1 MPEQVGSGGK
11 NKYWG
16 VIQMLESGPTR
27 FLLEGIGEEDRG
39 LLEYL
44 RQEFR
49 KSYDHYLRVIR
60 ETGVLSKDVLEKKT
74 TVTCNRRNISYPIDT
89 DILANT
95 RQCARDKA
103 VECVRLYRS
112 RKQRN
117 LQTEFPE
124 FMYDTVN
131 PKLNWRDGYVIKPDG
146 TVRIS
151 VKKGSRVYAHISGA
165 YDDIAQLMKACTED
179 SRLAAA
185 EISKDG
191 EDYFIH
197 VSVLP
202 DTRCED

>member
-1 MPEQVGSGGK
+1 
-11 NKYWG
+11 
-16 VIQMLESGPTR
+16 MLESGPAR

-74 TVTCNRRNISYPIDT
+74 TVTSNRRNISYPIDT

-103 VECVRLYRS
+103 VDCVRLYRS

-131 PKLNWRDGYVIKPDG
+131 PRLNWRDGYVIKSDG

-151 VKKGSRVYAHISGA
+151 VKKGARVYAHISGS
-165 YDDIAQLMKACTED
+165 YEDMEQLMKAFGED
-179 SRLAAA
+179 FRLAAA
-185 EISKDG
+185 EISKEG

-197 VSVLP
+197 VSALS